1 MKIRFSYF
9 LSLFLSLSLL
19 ATHTYAKE
27 ARQIID
33 SIEKQLPHLS
43 IPERLDALSVICD
56 HAAYLNDAQYEHD
69 CLRRLFREANKY
81 GDIHLAGYAYANL
94 MCSYYNYNMFDEL
107 LAELPKV
114 LTYQEQTGNE
124 IYYFEVRELLIDTY
138 LYQEKNY
145 QALTEMQQMY
155 DDAKKRKSVLGQ
167 AIALSK
173 MGNAFEIIYRDFDLA
188 VESHAKAIEYFS
200 QSDYISGKEI
210 NTYFEY
216 AYLLYQ
222 LERWEELRSTTKL
235 WKKRLD
241 KINAKREE
249 KGSGN
254 TLREYYLYFYSM
266 QLIVEA
272 AQKNFEVATKH
283 FATLKAAMAEWPVD
297 ALPIIYDAFETYFTS
312 TGQYDSALYY
322 NHKNTEISLAAGI
335 TANSTDALN
344 ARATIFMQM
353 QQYDSAARLYD
364 RYIALC
370 DSVKKND
377 NRELLSEF
385 RTLSQVE
392 ELKVAHSQF
401 RARLLFI
408 LAIIVLVSIFVS
420 LLIFYSRRL
429 RKRNKILYD
438 TIQNNLFQQ
447 EIIPA
452 PTTTT
457 GLTTA
462 MASTNNNE
470 LYQHLEQ
477 LMKEHT
483 PYCDPKFDRDS
494 LVKLLCT
501 NRNILTDV
509 IRLYENGATISDY
522 IDHCRAKH
530 AANLLAN
537 YPQTQIADIE
547 IVSGFSSHAAF
558 NRVFKQYFGMTPI
571 EYRNIALEYKRQ

>member
-1 MKIRFSYF
+1 
-9 LSLFLSLSLL
+9 
-19 ATHTYAKE
+19 
-27 ARQIID
+27 
-33 SIEKQLPHLS
+33 
-43 IPERLDALSVICD
+43 
-56 HAAYLNDAQYEHD
+56 
-69 CLRRLFREANKY
+69 
-81 GDIHLAGYAYANL
+81 
-94 MCSYYNYNMFDEL
+94 
-107 LAELPKV
+107 
-114 LTYQEQTGNE
+114 
-124 IYYFEVRELLIDTY
+124 
-138 LYQEKNY
+138 
-145 QALTEMQQMY
+145 
-155 DDAKKRKSVLGQ
+155 
-167 AIALSK
+167 
-173 MGNAFEIIYRDFDLA
+173 
-188 VESHAKAIEYFS
+188 
-200 QSDYISGKEI
+200 
-210 NTYFEY
+210 
-216 AYLLYQ
+216 
-222 LERWEELRSTTKL
+222 
-235 WKKRLD
+235 
-241 KINAKREE
+241 
-249 KGSGN
+249 
-254 TLREYYLYFYSM
+254 
-266 QLIVEA
+266 
-272 AQKNFEVATKH
+272 
-283 FATLKAAMAEWPVD
+283 
-297 ALPIIYDAFETYFTS
+297 
-312 TGQYDSALYY
+312 LYY